1 MKPALLII
9 GNPMPMITEQLET
22 HFTLVKQ
29 ADAIDFKSFLYVA
42 MAGHGKIDHDF
53 YEKYSNV
60 KIISSF
66 GVGYD
71 SIDANEAGKR
81 NIIVTNTP
89 DVLTEEVADTALALL
104 LATIRKIPQQ
114 DKFVRE
120 GGWLKGAYPLT
131 GSLQERTIGI
141 LGLGRIGKAIAKRC
155 EAFGLNVSYHNRTH
169 SDFSYPYY
177 KSLKELCAA
186 VNTLIIVT
194 PGGAS
199 TKHLVNHE
207 VLEALGSEGI
217 VINVG
222 RGSVIDEKALIA
234 ALQNKTIAM
243 AGLDVFENEPAVPA
257 ELIAM
262 DNVVLLPHIGSATH
276 YTRNKMGQLVVDNL
290 VNYLKGKPV
299 ISPVPETAHI
309 SRA

>member
-9 GNPMPMITEQLET
+9 GSPMPMITDQLAA
-22 HFTLVKQ
+22 HFTLVKL
-29 ADAIDFKSFLYVA
+29 ADVTNPAEISYVA
-42 MAGHGKIDHDF
+42 MAGHGKIDIEF
-53 YEKYSNV
+53 YNKFTNV
-60 KIISSF
+60 KLISSF

-71 SIDANEAGKR
+71 SIDAVEAGKR
-81 NIIVTNTP
+81 GIIVTNTP

-104 LATIRKIPQQ
+104 LATVRKIPQQ
-114 DKFVRE
+114 DKYVRE
-120 GGWLKGAYPLT
+120 GGWEKAPYPLT

-155 EAFGLNVSYHNRTH
+155 EAFGLPVSYHNRTH
-169 SDFSYPYY
+169 SDFSYHYY
-177 KSLKELCAA
+177 PTLKELSAA

-199 TKHLVNHE
+199 TKHLVNSE
-207 VLEALGSEGI
+207 VLEALGSDGV

-222 RGSVIDEKALIA
+222 RGSVINEKALIK

-243 AGLDVFENEPAVPA
+243 AGLDVFENEPSVPA

-262 DNVVLLPHIGSATH
+262 DNVVLLPHIGSGTH

-290 VNYLKGKPV
+290 VHYLQGRPV
-299 ISPVPETAHI
+299 ISPVPETPVK
-309 SRA
+309 